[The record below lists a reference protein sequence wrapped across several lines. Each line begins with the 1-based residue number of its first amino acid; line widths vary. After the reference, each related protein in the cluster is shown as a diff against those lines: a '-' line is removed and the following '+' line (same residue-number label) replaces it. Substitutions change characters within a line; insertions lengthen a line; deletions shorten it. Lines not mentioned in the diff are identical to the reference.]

1 VARKK
6 EVTESEFVDEIQ
18 IIVEKNKSESSL
30 AEIID
35 LLSFFFDNNESFNA
49 EALLLN
55 LGLEPVHVGALVQ
68 SNDLKSIKL
77 ELSKAGFSI
86 SNQFPSSVVS
96 KILIQKYQRD
106 DIQVTI
112 LKASDDEGHEM
123 ELFVCEEGLSLEEIK
138 SEVDSKLHFAYKVD
152 GESSQALIAV
162 LIERGYLLN
171 GGGYNEIEDRTA
183 LYFFN
188 EEVGK
193 SGLTIELFIEGDY
206 SHLM

>member
-1 VARKK
+1 MARKK